1 MEYRENPMFGRQV
14 FFLNP
19 PLSVENSII
28 PVLKNKDY
36 EVYVIRECNCAKPI
50 LRAHENAICFIFI
63 DDELSLDAWYNFIK
77 SFEYDPELKS
87 IFLGVISLKAKPKEQ
102 ERFLLNL
109 KLPGGFVMLEKNME
123 TSASN
128 IEGILELNGAKGVR
142 KCIRLELADNKD
154 VNGYFTNGTTL
165 YSFRL
170 VDISE
175 LGFAATVPVKM
186 ASIFTKGRVIANVS
200 ITMKRFSFVCT
211 IVVLKTSIVNDSC
224 LVVAM
229 LHPETSPAVKKKI
242 HDFIYDTLELRHRI
256 VLENI
261 VRDMTDYSIRPRIDG
276 EEEVDDAEEIED
288 ENNSEDKAEDKAEAE
303 ASENK
308 EDNSQNEDSEKT
320 EDIPETDNKEPENP
334 EADAESTDSK

>member
-28 PVLKNKDY
+28 PVLKNNDY

-50 LRAHENAICFIFI
+50 LRTHENAICFIFI

-77 SFEYDPELKS
+77 SFEYDPALKS
-87 IFLGVISLKAKPKEQ
+87 IFLGVISIKAKPKDQ

-123 TSASN
+123 AVVEN
-128 IEGILELNGAKGVR
+128 IQGILELNGAKGVR
-142 KCIRLELADNKD
+142 KCIRLELLDNKE

-170 VDISE
+170 INISE
-175 LGFAATVPVKM
+175 LGFAAQVPVKM
-186 ASIFTKGRVIANVS
+186 APIFAKGRVISNVS

-211 IVVLKTSIVNDSC
+211 IVVFKTSIVNDSC

-229 LHPETSPAVKKKI
+229 LHPETSSSVKKKI
-242 HDFIYDTLELRHRI
+242 HDFIYDTLEIRHRI

-261 VRDMTDYSIRPRIDG
+261 ARDMTDYNIRPRIDG
-276 EEEVDDAEEIED
+276 EEEVDDAEEVKD
-288 ENNSEDKAEDKAEAE
+288 ENNSEENSSSEI
-303 ASENK
+303 SENK
-308 EDNSQNEDSEKT
+308 EDIKQEEVQENKAEAPEQDTNETKETEK
-320 EDIPETDNKEPENP
+320 N
-334 EADAESTDSK
+334 TDSTESE